1 MINQVKFW
9 GHNVNEVT
17 NKRVQKHDANTNQ
30 SFKLNIQK
38 TTNISEETIDKIS
51 EQLEDGNFEAIE
63 QLERAGISY
72 TTEEKD
78 NGYKV
83 KFEHGD
89 TKYTITYINNSQDK
103 FKPQI
108 KPELQ
113 QVNNQKYSNDLQDIL
128 SNSLSQ
134 LEEKVKEMAVPTPP
148 MVDGY
153 KTEEEYQNA
162 LKKYQADTE
171 KYDKDSA
178 EYWDIITDLRVA
190 NSISKEQERIERF
203 DEHIKELINNV
214 KKENSTNGKEQIQ
227 EILDYANDFKTKVNE
242 KISCEKELND
252 CIDTIIS
259 LKAPNPPQVGALT
272 LEEYEKQMEIY
283 TKLCEQYNR
292 EKEILEKREEMLSK
306 KLQLFESLLDGM
318 FLYEDV

>member
-17 NKRVQKHDANTNQ
+17 NKRVQKHDANANQ

-38 TTNISEETIDKIS
+38 TTNISEEAIDKIS

-89 TKYTITYINNSQDK
+89 TKYTITYINSLDFHQKNINQVRKPFSNKISDLVSNS
-103 FKPQI
+103 I
-108 KPELQ
+108 
-113 QVNNQKYSNDLQDIL
+113 NDLQKEVV
-128 SNSLSQ
+128 NMTNHPSL
-134 LEEKVKEMAVPTPP
+134 EPTPVP
-148 MVDGY
+148 PPPFVDSY
-153 KTEEEYQNA
+153 ETEEEYAKA
-162 LKKYQADTE
+162 LGDYYLKLDKRDEYAEELRECIEAKLSLQIPVPPSADNMSE
-171 KYDKDSA
+171 I
-178 EYWDIITDLRVA
+178 EY
-190 NSISKEQERIERF
+190 KEQ
-203 DEHIKELINNV
+203 
-214 KKENSTNGKEQIQ
+214 
-227 EILDYANDFKTKVNE
+227 Y
-242 KISCEKELND
+242 
-252 CIDTIIS
+252 
-259 LKAPNPPQVGALT
+259 
-272 LEEYEKQMEIY
+272 EIY

-306 KLQLFESLLDGM
+306 KLQLFESLLDAM
-318 FLYEDV
+318 FLHEDV